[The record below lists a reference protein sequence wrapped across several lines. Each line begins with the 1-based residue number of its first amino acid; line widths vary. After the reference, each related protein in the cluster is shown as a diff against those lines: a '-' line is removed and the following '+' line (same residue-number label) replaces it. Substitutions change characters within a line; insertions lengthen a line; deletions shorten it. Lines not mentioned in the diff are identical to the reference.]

1 MSSILP
7 FPDGLAAQFE
17 PYLPCSK
24 GNGLPSLTLTFATS
38 LDSALSLGPGIQ
50 TQLSGSL
57 TKAMT
62 HHIRTFHSAILVG
75 ASTAI
80 SDDPGL
86 NSRIQ
91 GAKHQPIPI
100 VLDPNA
106 RWNITESSRVVQ
118 TAKQGKGRA
127 PFILVN
133 SKNIDD
139 DVVVER
145 RNMLQNYGGGYIGIT
160 VDDSGRFKWEAIL
173 SILKQEL
180 GIESLMVEGG
190 GNVINSLLE
199 DEENKKLVDNV
210 IVTIAP
216 TWLGKG
222 GVVVSPERKPN
233 AKGEYAQP
241 RLTNVKW
248 IPMDEDV
255 VLCGKLNASGTS
267 HNNP

>member
-1 MSSILP
+1 MSSIP
-7 FPDGLAAQFE
+7 SFPDDLAVQFE
-17 PYLPCSK
+17 PYLPSANT
-24 GNGLPSLTLTFATS
+24 NGFPSLTLTFATS

-118 TAKQGKGRA
+118 TAKERKGRA

-133 SKNIDD
+133 SQNLDD
-139 DVVVER
+139 GAVVER
-145 RNMLQNYGGGYIGIT
+145 KKMLQNYGGGYIGIN
-160 VDDSGRFKWEAIL
+160 VDDSGRFKWETIL
-173 SILKQEL
+173 SMLKQEL
-180 GIESLMVEGG
+180 GIESIMVEGG

-199 DEENKKLVDNV
+199 EEGNRRFVDNV
-210 IVTIAP
+210 IITIAP

-222 GVVVSPERKPN
+222 GVVVSPDRKPDP
-233 AKGEYAQP
+233 KGQYTQP
-241 RLTNVKW
+241 RLKEVKW
-248 IPMDEDV
+248 IPMEEDV
-255 VLCGKLNASGTS
+255 VLCGKLNASSTLYNG
-267 HNNP
+267 P